1 MLTFRGPDRPPL
13 IPEPARDGT
22 DKAGRRVLSD
32 QEPETDMDT
41 FKLEVLHISKS
52 FPGVLALDDIS
63 LQARRGSVLVLC
75 GENGAGKSTLMKII
89 NGIYQ
94 PDAGEIRIEGQRVH
108 VRSPIQARRL
118 GISMIFQE
126 LNYMP
131 EMTVE
136 ESLFC
141 GRLPTRGGRVD
152 WKRVRKATVE
162 LLEREAL
169 PYSPTARMKDL
180 SVSDLQMLEILKAI
194 SIDAS
199 IIIMDEPTSAITQ
212 REVER
217 LFAKIADLKARGTC
231 IIYISHKMDEVFRI
245 ADDITNLRDGRVVE
259 SRPRP
264 ELDIDKVISLM
275 VGRKLDSTFPKLQ
288 VPIGEEVLRVDH
300 LTAPGVFHD
309 VTFHVNAGEIV
320 GFAGLMGAGRT
331 EVMRAI
337 FGLDPFTSGE
347 IRVNGTR
354 ARISS
359 VTDSKAAGIAMLS
372 EDRRRFGLVPVRSV
386 RENVSLSTLAK
397 FIYGGR
403 LHRLK
408 ETRFVSALCE
418 RLNVKTPSLA
428 TTVEAL
434 SGGNQQ
440 KVVLGKWM
448 LSEPEVLIMDE
459 PTRGID
465 VGAKREIYRLMGELA
480 AEKRALVMV
489 SSELPELI
497 GMCDRIYVM
506 CTGRISGELARG
518 EFTQEAIMRL
528 AMGYDKAAGVPS

>member
-1 MLTFRGPDRPPL
+1 M
-13 IPEPARDGT
+13 EA
-22 DKAGRRVLSD
+22 
-32 QEPETDMDT
+32 
-41 FKLEVLHISKS
+41 FKLEVVHISKS

-94 PDAGEIRIEGQRVH
+94 PDTGEILIDGKRVH
-108 VRSPIQARRL
+108 VRSPIQARKL

-131 EMTVE
+131 ELTVE

-141 GRLPTRGGRVD
+141 GRLPVKGPRVD
-152 WKRVRKATVE
+152 WKTVRKRTVE
-162 LLEREAL
+162 LLERENL
-169 PYSPTARMKDL
+169 HYSPTAQMKDL
-180 SVSDLQMLEILKAI
+180 SVSDIQMLEILKAI

-217 LFAKIADLKARGTC
+217 LFSKIADLKARGTC

-245 ADDITNLRDGRVVE
+245 ADDITVLRDGRVVE
-259 SRPRP
+259 SRPRA

-275 VGRKLDSTFPKLQ
+275 VGRKLDTNFPKRQ
-288 VPIGEEVLRVDH
+288 VEIGEEALRVEG
-300 LTAPGVFHD
+300 LTMPGVFQD
-309 VTFHVNAGEIV
+309 ISFTVRKGEIV

-331 EVMRAI
+331 EVMRAV
-337 FGLDPFTSGE
+337 FGLDSFASGE
-347 IRVNGTR
+347 IRVHGKR
-354 ARISS
+354 VRIAS
-359 VTDSKAAGIAMLS
+359 VKDSTSAKVAMLS
-372 EDRRRFGLVPVRSV
+372 EDRRRYGLVPVRSV
-386 RENVSLSTLAK
+386 RENVSLSKLRQ

-408 ETRFVSALCE
+408 ETKFVSALCE
-418 RLNVKTPSLA
+418 RLNVKTPSL
-428 TTVEAL
+428 TTAVEAL

-448 LSEPEVLIMDE
+448 LSEPDVLIMDE

-465 VGAKREIYRLMGELA
+465 VGAKREIYKLMGDLA
-480 AEKRALVMV
+480 VEKRALIMV

-506 CTGRISGELARG
+506 CKGRISGEIARPD
-518 EFTQEAIMRL
+518 FTQEAIMRL
-528 AMGYDKAAGVPS
+528 AMGFDVGTGEAS